1 MEKKKKKTWR
11 IERVVGGFLEER
23 ERELRRGRVWRVEV
37 TRGG

>member
-23 ERELRRGRVWRVEV
+23 EREGVEESERVAR
-37 TRGG
+37 

>member
-23 ERELRRGRVWRVEV
+23 ERELRRGWRVEV

>member
-1 MEKKKKKTWR
+1 MEKKKMTWR

-23 ERELRRGRVWRVEV
+23 ERKLKRGRGWRVEG